1 MQFGRVAEDVFSM
14 DYSFPLCAMQAF
26 AITLSSFDG
35 KLACEWPTRAGASS
49 NFTKSFNNFGLFV
62 QPTDASVHKP
72 TYIRVDAPYVNGQR
86 WQFLF

>member
-35 KLACEWPTRAGASS
+35 KLACEWPTHAGASS
-49 NFTKSFNNFGLFV
+49 YFTAWLNNCGLFV
-62 QPTDASVHKP
+62 HLIDALH
-72 TYIRVDAPYVNGQR
+72 APDQK
-86 WQFLF
+86 

>member
-35 KLACEWPTRAGASS
+35 KLACEWPTHAGASS
-49 NFTKSFNNFGLFV
+49 YFTELLNNFGLFV
-62 QPTDASVHKP
+62 HFIHASVLHAQ
-72 TYIRVDAPYVNGQR
+72 DQR
-86 WQFLF
+86 